1 MYARSTTIQAQPSS
15 IDDGIAHMRDKVMPA
30 LEAID
35 GCVGLSLLV
44 DRTSGRCIATS
55 SWESEEAMRASAE
68 SLRPIRDRAAELF
81 GGGAQIEEWEI
92 AAMHREHRAGEG
104 ACVRATWVKVDPDQL
119 DGGIEFYK
127 ATILPALEELEGFCS
142 ASLLVDRT
150 SGRGVAVATFDN
162 AEAIEQN
169 KDQLDGIKATGSR
182 EANAEVLDQC
192 DFELALAH
200 LRVPEMA

>member
-1 MYARSTTIQAQPSS
+1 MYARSTTIQAQPTS
-15 IDDGIAHMRDKVMPA
+15 IDAGIAHMRDKVMPA

-35 GCVGLSLLV
+35 GCVGMSLLV
-44 DRTSGRCIATS
+44 DRASGRCIATS

-104 ACVRATWVKVDPDQL
+104 ACVRATWVKVDADQL

-127 ATILPALEELEGFCS
+127 ATLLPALEELEGFCS
-142 ASLLVDRT
+142 ASLLVDRA

-162 AEAIEQN
+162 AEALGQN

-200 LRVPEMA
+200 LHVPEMA